1 MATLNSI
8 DMVIVEFNTL
18 EQMKMFAEADITA
31 SGDSTSTWVFDKAV
45 EALSCFPIYYV
56 KLLKHP
62 IPWDGHD
69 PITRSRQMAQI
80 RRERVGWC
88 IENIQCEEEKQSFF
102 FASVYGRFFFRE
114 YGDALLFYLTH
125 S

>member
-1 MATLNSI
+1 MELPTISN
-8 DMVIVEFNTL
+8 MPIVEFKTL
-18 EQMKMFAEADITA
+18 EHLNAFAEATIA
-31 SGDSTSTWVFDKAV
+31 SSEEATSTFVFDKAA
-45 EALSCFPIYYV
+45 EALSSFPIYYV

-80 RRERVGWC
+80 RRERVAWC
-88 IENIQCEEEKQSFF
+88 MENVQREEEKLRFF
-102 FASVYGRFFFRE
+102 CAAVYGRFFFLE
-114 YGDALLFYLTH
+114 YSDALMFHLTH